1 MEWISAHWD
10 DMLAIIGGVVLVVST
25 VVKLTATEKD
35 DTVWAKVLKVL
46 SALSLV
52 NPDGSLIGK
61 NSTAATSS
69 TKQADK

>member
-10 DMLAIIGGVVLVVST
+10 DVLAIIGGVVLVVSS
-25 VVKLTATEKD
+25 VVKLTSTDKD

-52 NPDGSLIGK
+52 NPDGSVTGK
-61 NSTAATSS
+61 A
-69 TKQADK
+69 K

>member
-10 DMLAIIGGVVLVVST
+10 DVLAIIGGVVLVVST
-25 VVKLTATEKD
+25 VVKLTATNKD

-52 NPDGSLIGK
+52 NPDGSVTGK
-61 NSTAATSS
+61 A
-69 TKQADK
+69 K

>member
-10 DMLAIIGGVVLVVST
+10 DVLAIIGGVVLVVST
-25 VVKLTATEKD
+25 VVKLTATDKD

-52 NPDGSLIGK
+52 NPDGSMTGK
-61 NSTAATSS
+61 A
-69 TKQADK
+69 K